1 MNKETETTE
10 STEVYGEGFRIDEVN
25 GMSRAVSELDLRFPI
40 GKFDIAAFGS
50 REENIGTLAMLPANL
65 RVAVEGLTDGQ
76 LETPYRPEGWTL
88 RQTVHH
94 IADSHINTLCRF
106 KLALTEDEPP
116 TIRPY
121 YEERWAEL
129 ADSRLPVSVSLGII
143 DGVHARLVEVLRNMV
158 DEDFQKQFVHPE
170 TGNWTLEK
178 ALALYA
184 WHSKHHTAHITGM
197 RERSGW

>member
-1 MNKETETTE
+1 M
-10 STEVYGEGFRIDEVN
+10 ST
-25 GMSRAVSELDLRFPI
+25 AVSELDLRFPI

-50 REENIGTLAMLPANL
+50 REENIETLAMLPAKL
-65 RVAVEGLTDGQ
+65 RAAVEGLTEEQ
-76 LETPYRPEGWTL
+76 LDTPYRPEGWTL

-106 KLALTEDEPP
+106 KLALTEAEPP

-129 ADSRLPVSVSLGII
+129 SDSKLPVSVSLGII
-143 DGVHARLVEVLRNMV
+143 DGVHARLVEVLRNMT
-158 DEDFQKQFVHPE
+158 DEDFQKEFVHPE
-170 TGNWTLEK
+170 TGSWPLEK

-184 WHSKHHTAHITGM
+184 WHSKHHTAHITGT

>member
-1 MNKETETTE
+1 M
-10 STEVYGEGFRIDEVN
+10 ST
-25 GMSRAVSELDLRFPI
+25 AATELDLKFPI
-40 GKFDIAAFGS
+40 GKFDVAAFGS
-50 REENIGTLAMLPANL
+50 REENIATLAELPARL
-65 RVAVEGLTDGQ
+65 REAVEGLSDGQ
-76 LETPYRPEGWTL
+76 LDTPYRPEGWTL

-129 ADSRLPVSVSLGII
+129 PDSKLPISVSLGII
-143 DGVHARLVEVLRNMV
+143 EGVHARLVEVLRNMS
-158 DEDFQKQFVHPE
+158 EQDFQKEFVHPE

-184 WHSKHHTAHITGM
+184 WHSKHHTAHITAT
-197 RERSGW
+197 RNRDGW